1 MSESH
6 THTYIM
12 PFGIVRKLLAEDERL
27 AQLTPLWLEFLY
39 VVQTLSGTYF
49 WSQIL
54 GLRQSE
60 FCTDV

>member
-27 AQLTPLWLEFLY
+27 AQLTPLWLEFY
-39 VVQTLSGTYF
+39 MLSKNSDKELTSDCVSIDAKY
-49 WSQIL
+49 
-54 GLRQSE
+54 R
-60 FCTDV
+60 

>member
-39 VVQTLSGTYF
+39 VVQILSGIF
-49 WSQIL
+49 GHKS
-54 GLRQSE
+54 
-60 FCTDV
+60 

>member
-39 VVQTLSGTYF
+39 VVQILSGDICIQFLVTN
-49 WSQIL
+49 
-54 GLRQSE
+54 LRGE
-60 FCTDV
+60 AF